1 MKKAIKFLFLCL
13 LAFQFCGEAV
23 SQEASGETV
32 AVTLQESSG
41 FGASRQDPKNILKDI
56 QIRATQKDGLIPFSP
71 LQPFRD
77 RFKDFNDALYRTSH
91 MPDYPCSYASLM
103 SA

>member
-1 MKKAIKFLFLCL
+1 MKKAVKYLSFIL

-23 SQEASGETV
+23 AQGASGETV
-32 AVTLQESSG
+32 AVTPQGPTG
-41 FGASRQDPKNILKDI
+41 FGSSRQDPKNILKDI

-77 RFKDFNDALYRTSH
+77 RFKAFNDALYSTSH